1 MYLHF
6 LSVAVVS
13 ATLALPTFS
22 APQGH
27 VSSQQTLRVCA
38 DPNNLPFSNDK
49 QEGFENK
56 LATLLSGALH
66 ETLTY
71 EWWVERD
78 NLVKNT
84 LNANRCDVLLG
95 VPIDFGDV
103 LTTIPYYRS
112 TYVFVY
118 RRDRQLNLNSLY
130 DPALQRLRIGMH
142 VLGNGLAPPDE
153 LLAHQGIRSNVI
165 GYSTRAAYGEPNPP
179 AKLIDAIEN
188 KEIDVAIVWGPLGG
202 FFALNQP
209 APLVVTPVSPNHFGP
224 VPFTYEIAMA
234 VRNGN
239 TQLRDRLNEALTSKA
254 KEIRAILA
262 SYGIP
267 QLEAAEKE

>member
-22 APQGH
+22 ASQGD

-95 VPIDFGDV
+95 VPVHFGDV
-103 LTTIPYYRS
+103 LTTVPYYRS

-165 GYSTRAAYGEPNPP
+165 GYSTRAGYGEPNPP
-179 AKLIDAIEN
+179 AKLIDAVEN

-209 APLVVTPVSPNHFGP
+209 APLVVTPVTPNHFGP
-224 VPFTYEIAMA
+224 VPFTFEIAMA

-239 TQLRDRLNEALTSKA
+239 TQLRDRLNEALTNKA

-267 QLEAAEKE
+267 QLGAAEKE

>member
-13 ATLALPTFS
+13 ATLAAPTFS
-22 APQGH
+22 ALQGG
-27 VSSQQTLRVCA
+27 VYSQQTLRVCA

-95 VPIDFGDV
+95 VPVDFGDV
-103 LTTIPYYRS
+103 LTTVPYYRS

-179 AKLIDAIEN
+179 AKLMDAVEK

-224 VPFTYEIAMA
+224 VPFTFEIAMA

-239 TQLRDRLNEALTSKA
+239 TQLRDRLNDALTNRA

-267 QLEAAEKE
+267 QLEAAEKQ